1 MSTSPHTGPVI
12 SVPPPQFGSAEVSSG
27 MRYLARQP
35 ILDRDQNTHGYE
47 LLFRSSTENIFCG
60 DEPDAASYHALD
72 FSLHFGPPALTG
84 GHFAF
89 INCTRNNLLQDV
101 ITRLPRDRVVIEVLE
116 DVPADQET
124 LAACDRL
131 QRAGYRIALDDYVPT
146 PNTVRLL
153 PYADLVKVDF
163 MVTDAALQAAIAAD
177 MRRRGIRL
185 LAEKVESREQF
196 HLAQHLGYHYFQG
209 YFFCRPETV
218 TMQDIPCSK
227 RAYVEVLRMA
237 HRDSFDV
244 DQLEHAILR
253 EPSLCYRM
261 LRYLNS
267 ASLGALPIRSIR
279 HALRLLGPREIRK
292 GVSIAVALSLSG
304 DRPEELIYSALVR
317 ARCCEGLASLCGEE
331 SGGAFLAG
339 ILSLMDAML
348 DRPMEFVIAQL
359 GLTSDCKDA
368 LRGGASALGKLLRL
382 AIGCERGAWEEIAVF
397 ASGSGI
403 AETAILD
410 IHREACRWSHQI
422 LQEDRRQG

>member
-1 MSTSPHTGPVI
+1 MC
-12 SVPPPQFGSAEVSSG
+12 
-27 MRYLARQP
+27 YLARQP
-35 ILDRDQNTHGYE
+35 ILDREQNTHGYE
-47 LLFRSSTENIFCG
+47 LLFRSGPENYFRG
-60 DEPDAASYHALD
+60 DDPDAASDHAID
-72 FSLHFGPPALTG
+72 FSRHFGPPALTG

-89 INCTRNNLLQDV
+89 IHCTRNILLRDV
-101 ITRLPRDRVVIEVLE
+101 IPRLPRDRVVIEVLE

-131 QRAGYRIALDDYVPT
+131 QRAGYRIALNDYVPT

-153 PYADLVKVDF
+153 PFAELVKVDF
-163 MVTDAALQAAIAAD
+163 MATDAALQAAIAAD

-209 YFFCRPETV
+209 YFFCRPETL

-227 RAYVEVLRMA
+227 RAYVEALSMA
-237 HRDSFDV
+237 NRESFDV
-244 DQLEHAILR
+244 DQLEQAILC
-253 EPSLCYRM
+253 EPSLCYRL

-267 ASLGALPIRSIR
+267 ASLGASPIRSIR
-279 HALRLLGPREIRK
+279 PALRSLRPREIRK
-292 GVSIAVALSLSG
+292 SVSIVVAISLSG

-317 ARCCEGLASLCGEE
+317 ARCCEGLAFLCREDPGE
-331 SGGAFLAG
+331 AFLAG
-339 ILSLMDAML
+339 IMSLMDAML
-348 DRPMEFVIAQL
+348 DRPMEVLLAQL
-359 GLTSDCKDA
+359 ALTADCKDA

-382 AIGCERGAWEEIAVF
+382 AIGCERGAWEEIAAF